1 MKGIETKL
9 APWLLPKQKLS
20 KEEMEELSVK
30 DAEKEVERFVESNTK
45 KLSEDKWLCPLS
57 GKKFKGPDFIR
68 KHIFNKHA
76 EKVEEV
82 KKDVEYFNNYLL
94 DNKRPSLPEHP
105 STSRQSG
112 GPPQGGSAGGG
123 PMGGPPGFGFGH
135 PMAGRLGFP
144 PDMRMPMPFPGPFPP
159 PFMGMPMPPLG
170 MHGDFFGA
178 RGMGPRRSFGP
189 RYVLIDENNFINSVS

>member
-1 MKGIETKL
+1 MESKL
-9 APWLLPKQKLS
+9 AAWLLPKQKFA
-20 KEEMEELSVK
+20 KEEMVELGVK
-30 DAEKEVERFVESNTK
+30 DAEKEVERFVDSNTK

-94 DNKRPSLPEHP
+94 DAKRPFLPEHP
-105 STSRQSG
+105 STSKQSG
-112 GPPQGGSAGGG
+112 GQSQSGNSGGSQ
-123 PMGGPPGFGFGH
+123 MGGPPGFGFGH
-135 PMAGRLGFP
+135 PMGGRMGFH
-144 PDMRMPMPFPGPFPP
+144 PDMRMPLPFPGPFPP
-159 PFMGMPMPPLG
+159 PFMGMPHMPPFG
-170 MHGDFFGA
+170 MHGDFMGG

-189 RYVLIDENNFINSVS
+189 R